1 MSFELGV
8 PLEVEKVF
16 LDVSKNSTGG
26 YQFFNYRLLSENND
40 DTYRFLITALN
51 AFNFKPTQ
59 QPHYPPHDFLS
70 SLIKHF
76 FFWNIKRSGRCEM
89 KKRKEVKIWCEEI

>member
-51 AFNFKPTQ
+51 AFNSKPTQ

-70 SLIKHF
+70 SLIKLF
-76 FFWNIKRSGRCEM
+76 FLEYKRSGRCEM